1 MQAGFKILEK
11 CGGQLL
17 NFGKDGQLRGQAG
30 PGRRTRC
37 GSVAKTPVAT
47 GKWPH
52 KNPPWGHACR
62 RWYVPEVIAE
72 LASEDA
78 LRLAVLM
85 TGEVHAVRID
95 EGRMELLALTPRGEA
110 RVALH
115 ANCRPEN
122 YLTRVRETLGG
133 HALGSPG
140 GYPVHLRRW
149 TRMGQASARNLEALL
164 KLGEPEAVAAVAHA
178 PALSD
183 ELARRAWWALPTVE
197 LARVM
202 LGHQAVR
209 EGAMGRVLA
218 GFLIDYLPFEA
229 DPVAAMNMVR
239 AVLASGLLDEAAQLA
254 LWQKGRRRPHYLI
267 GFLECL
273 PDRLPADRPT
283 STLPATLAARPDNPW
298 VQQMFRCASPVGQAW
313 LQAAELALDKPPAHE
328 AVYLLLDL
336 IGRYFGGVR
345 DAPGREALA
354 GLEPQAAALEALAQV
369 GSRDA
374 EDILL
379 RTTAVGP
386 LLRRKID
393 PLVAPLLG
401 HLRLLQGLDA

>member
-1 MQAGFKILEK
+1 
-11 CGGQLL
+11 
-17 NFGKDGQLRGQAG
+17 
-30 PGRRTRC
+30 
-37 GSVAKTPVAT
+37 
-47 GKWPH
+47 
-52 KNPPWGHACR
+52 
-62 RWYVPEVIAE
+62 VIAE

-178 PALSD
+178 PGLSD

-197 LARVM
+197 TARVM
-202 LGHQAVR
+202 LGHAAVR
-209 EGAMGRVLA
+209 EGTMGRVLA
-218 GFLIDYLPFEA
+218 DFLIDHLPFEA
-229 DPVAAMNMVR
+229 DPVAAMNTVR
-239 AVLASGLLDEAAQLA
+239 VVLASDLLDEAARLS

-267 GFLECL
+267 GFLESL
-273 PDRLPADRPT
+273 PDRLPAER
-283 STLPATLAARPDNPW
+283 AARSLPSALAGPADNPW
-298 VQQMFRCASPVGQAW
+298 TRLLVRVASPVGQAW

-336 IGRYFGGVR
+336 IGNYFGGVR

-354 GLEPQAAALEALAQV
+354 GFEPEALALEALARV
-369 GSRDA
+369 SSGDGEA
-374 EDILL
+374 VLL
-379 RTTAVGP
+379 RTTAVGA
-386 LLRRKID
+386 LLRRKIA
-393 PLVAPLLG
+393 PLVAPLLD
-401 HLRLLQGLDA
+401 HLRLLQRLDA